1 MDAGGSVTTWIS
13 LLRAGEAVAAQ
24 RLWERYF
31 PRLITLA
38 RARLEGVP
46 RQVADEEDVAL
57 SAFHTFFRAVADKQ
71 IPQLN
76 NRDDLWRTLVLITA
90 GKAVDERRRRQSQKR
105 GGIPGPGDNMQAKA
119 NWQLLEEVVGSE
131 PDPAFAAQLAD
142 EFQMLLARLGDDRL
156 REIALLKLEGFT
168 NEEIAERLNSSPRSV
183 SRRLTV
189 IRRTWEAVAETSA
202 E

>member
-1 MDAGGSVTTWIS
+1 MDAGGSVTTWIG
-13 LLRAGEAVAAQ
+13 LLRAGEAAAAQ

-57 SAFHTFFRAVADKQ
+57 SAFHTFFRAVADQQ

-90 GKAVDERRRRQSQKR
+90 GKAIDERRRRHSQKR
-105 GGIPGPGDNMQAKA
+105 GGVRNPGDNLPAKA

-156 REIALLKLEGFT
+156 REIALLKLEGCT
-168 NEEIAERLNSSPRSV
+168 NEEIAARLNSSPRSV

-189 IRRTWEAVAETSA
+189 IRRTWEAVSGTNAE
-202 E
+202 